1 MPEPTVPDYTQTL
14 NDLLSTAAN
23 DWTPTD
29 RLAIVTALRT
39 QRELWNR
46 EQAIGSKKRV
56 TTKQVGA
63 DGKPAP
69 APATKTTTVRKGGK
83 SLNLAGLKL

>member
-1 MPEPTVPDYTQTL
+1 MSEIPEYTQTL

-29 RLAIVTALRT
+29 RLAIVTALRA

-46 EQAIGSKKRV
+46 EQNIGSKKRV
-56 TTKQVGA
+56 TTKQIGA
-63 DGKPAP
+63 DGKMIP
-69 APATKTTTVRKGGK
+69 TGMTTTVRKGGK
-83 SLNLAGLKL
+83 KLNLAGLKL

>member
-1 MPEPTVPDYTQTL
+1 MPEVPEYTQTL

-29 RLAIVTALRT
+29 RLAIVTALRA

-46 EQAIGSKKRV
+46 EQNIGSKKRI
-56 TTKQVGA
+56 TSKQVGT
-63 DGKPAP
+63 DGKKIESD
-69 APATKTTTVRKGGK
+69 ATVAVRKGGK
-83 SLNLAGLKL
+83 KLNLAGLKL